1 FMIRQPPRS
10 TLFPYTTL
18 FRSKGIEVEGEL
30 LQRRMSNVL
39 MRELKSK
46 AGDVATLPLSTF
58 NFRLST
64 AVYTA
69 VSTSRRHDARH
80 RSERRRVPPR
90 PVGENFPAQPPLGPA
105 QSGDHP
111 RIAEPGTRRGG
122 VDPDDPQRAE
132 IPLAARPVAAGVV
145 ESALDGLIR
154 TLVTILSASPVS
166 LRQPEDPVAP
176 AARFEASLDPHD

>member
-80 RSERRRVPPR
+80 RSERRRVPHPQAR
-90 PVGENFPAQPPLGPA
+90 ANFPA
-105 QSGDHP
+105 P
-111 RIAEPGTRRGG
+111 RHLCLAPSRAKPRLAEPPTA
-122 VDPDDPQRAE
+122 PRAAH
-132 IPLAARPVAAGVV
+132 PP
-145 ESALDGLIR
+145 
-154 TLVTILSASPVS
+154 P
-166 LRQPEDPVAP
+166 PPP
-176 AARFEASLDPHD
+176 PP